1 MAYSS
6 WTQNMNANRLQRQ
19 QCYLCDCP
27 RAPWAILN
35 DFTEPVCR
43 GCCNYEGPDRIETV
57 IDYVRSLR
65 KGWEHQARNLNK
77 SSLNSTGTSIGSS
90 PSPGGH
96 SNGSIDASGNTQYPF
111 SGQYHN
117 LIPHHSAEHMR
128 FLHAVKAEQHANDGD
143 NFPPKTPFGPNEPGG
158 QPPPSASSRNP
169 EEMNHEDRRFMPHPK
184 DGPSSRMP
192 IIRRPPEYS
201 EYPDI
206 VRETL
211 EILNTCVPFD
221 VRFKKDHNHI
231 GRVFLFEAAP
241 RTGMSASNE
250 YELKIHLEYPRGSEN
265 FTQSVSAVAK
275 QMYQDSMKEIGRGIS
290 SGFKYLEYELQG
302 SPSEWRLLADL
313 IPENVRFFKEPVGRN
328 FLPLRLTDHP
338 TYHPMLGPP
347 PFSQAK
353 YRQKRKA
360 EDLEPHTAPS
370 RAPRRTYK
378 EREDEQIQRHLW
390 MQSQVDALRLSMA
403 HLTAPPETMHLNTIR
418 SSSMMDHPRHPT
430 PLPHAP
436 ITPGSAPPTTP
447 HQPSPKGP
455 WGVPTS
461 MAALISAA
469 SADASHGGA
478 LREGRKSSSE
488 HIKSKS
494 PNNEKE
500 ISDKE
505 KEDPTKS
512 EENNERKETIP
523 SQEGHTKK
531 SGSKGVSQLKCSI
544 CEDWL
549 EDTHFVQCPS
559 VTSHKFC
566 FPCSKD
572 SIKKQGL
579 GNDVFCPSGKRC
591 PLIGSN
597 LPWAFMQSEI
607 QTILATKG
615 RPKQMK
621 EESAPVKEEEK
632 P

>member
-1 MAYSS
+1 
-6 WTQNMNANRLQRQ
+6 MNASRFQRQ

-43 GCCNYEGPDRIETV
+43 GCCNYEGPDRIEAV

-65 KGWEHQARNLNK
+65 KGWEHQVRNSK
-77 SSLNSTGTSIGSS
+77 SLNSTGTSIGSS

-96 SNGSIDASGNTQYPF
+96 SNGSIDANGNPTQYPF
-111 SGQYHN
+111 SGQYHS

-128 FLHAVKAEQHANDGD
+128 FLHSVKSEQAQQQQHAPGEGE
-143 NFPPKTPFGPNEPGG
+143 NFPPKTPYGPNEPGG
-158 QPPPSASSRNP
+158 PPSSGNP
-169 EEMNHEDRRFMPHPK
+169 RSAEEINHDERRFMPHPK
-184 DGPSSRMP
+184 DLPPSSRMP

-201 EYPDI
+201 EYPEV

-221 VRFKKDHNHI
+221 IRFKKDHNHV

-241 RTGMSASNE
+241 RTGATSSNE
-250 YELKIHLEYPRGSEN
+250 YELKLHLEYPRGSES

-275 QMYQDSMKEIGRGIS
+275 QMYQDSTKELGRGIS
-290 SGFKYLEYELQG
+290 SGFKYLEYEVQG

-313 IPENVRFFKEPVGRN
+313 IPEAVRFFKDPISRN
-328 FLPLRLTDHP
+328 FLPIRVTDHP

-347 PFSQAK
+347 PFNQAK
-353 YRQKRKA
+353 YRHKRKA
-360 EDLEPHTAPS
+360 EDLEPHVAPS

-403 HLTAPPETMHLNTIR
+403 HLTAPPETMHMNTIR
-418 SSSMMDHPRHPT
+418 SSAMMDHPRHPA

-469 SADASHGGA
+469 GADTNHGGT
-478 LREGRKSSSE
+478 LREGRKASSE

-494 PNNEKE
+494 PNNDKEPTEKE
-500 ISDKE
+500 KDESHKL
-505 KEDPTKS
+505 
-512 EENNERKETIP
+512 EENVDRKELGP
-523 SQEGHTKK
+523 VPEGHTKK
-531 SGSKGVSQLKCSI
+531 SGGKGVSQLKCSI

-559 VTSHKFC
+559 VTTHKFC

-615 RPKQMK
+615 RPQKMK
-621 EESAPVKEEEK
+621 EEPSAPVKEEEK